1 MLPIMHTIIK
11 LLTGY
16 FLRMVILLGKVCIDC
31 RCIGYISILLSL
43 LHGELYSTVCNFCM
57 KD

>member
-43 LHGELYSTVCNFCM
+43 LHG
-57 KD
+57 